1 MPELSIIVPVYKVE
15 KYLPRCID
23 SILAQTFGDFELI
36 LIDDGSP
43 DGCGRICDEYARKDK
58 RIVVIHQKNM
68 GVSAARN
75 AGLDIAR
82 GRYIGFVDSDDWIEP
97 QMYEVMMDAI
107 RENGADMAVC
117 GVRYADEDGKFTRAD
132 MLSEG
137 VYSRDGLLEDVFA
150 MPNRLGGGCCN
161 KVLDASKIASVRF
174 KVGMTIAEDALYL
187 FDCFMRIDGAV
198 KIGDVLYNVYERY
211 GSATRTDNMM
221 NVCEMIIEGWLSML
235 RHARKHMPSMEAR
248 AADKFLNE
256 CLRYATQ
263 IRSIGMDT
271 HKPYR
276 SRILRIKW
284 KMLKEICRSALKG
297 TLSRAKLHGYIY
309 EWMKL

>member
-97 QMYEVMMDAI
+97 RMYEVMMDAI

-132 MLSEG
+132 RLSEG
-137 VYSRDGLLEDVFA
+137 VYSRAGLLEDVFA
-150 MPNRLGGGCCN
+150 MPNKLGGICCN
-161 KVLDASKIASVRF
+161 KVFDASKIASVRF

-198 KIGDVLYNVYERY
+198 KIGDALYNVYERC
-211 GSATRTDNMM
+211 GSATRTDS
-221 NVCEMIIEGWLSML
+221 MICVNETIEGRLSML
-235 RHARKHMPSMEAR
+235 KHTRKYMPSMEAR
-248 AADKFLNE
+248 AADKFLDE
-256 CLRYATQ
+256 CLRCAPQ

-284 KMLKEICRSALKG
+284 KMLKEIVRSAFKG

>member
-43 DGCGRICDEYARKDK
+43 DGCGRICDEYAQKDK

-132 MLSEG
+132 RLSEG

-150 MPNRLGGGCCN
+150 MPNKLGGGCCN
-161 KVLDASKIASVRF
+161 KVFDASKTASVRF

-198 KIGDVLYNVYERY
+198 KIGDALYNVYERC
-211 GSATRTDNMM
+211 GSATRTDS
-221 NVCEMIIEGWLSML
+221 MICVNETIEGRLSML
-235 RHARKHMPSMEAR
+235 KHTRKYMPSMEAR
-248 AADKFLNE
+248 AADKFLDE
-256 CLRYATQ
+256 CLRCAPQ

-284 KMLKEICRSALKG
+284 KMLKEIVRSAFKR
-297 TLSRAKLHGYIY
+297 TLPRAKLHGYIY

>member
-132 MLSEG
+132 RLSEG
-137 VYSRDGLLEDVFA
+137 VYTRAGLLEDVFA
-150 MPNRLGGGCCN
+150 MPNKLGGGCCN
-161 KVLDASKIASVRF
+161 KVLDASKIASARF
-174 KVGMTIAEDALYL
+174 KVGMTVSEDTLYL

-198 KIGDVLYNVYERY
+198 KIGDALYNVYERC
-211 GSATRTDNMM
+211 GSATRTDS
-221 NVCEMIIEGWLSML
+221 MICVNETIEGRLSML
-235 RHARKHMPSMEAR
+235 RHTRKYMPSMEAR
-248 AADKFLNE
+248 AADKFLDE
-256 CLRYATQ
+256 CLRCAPQ

>member
-23 SILAQTFGDFELI
+23 SILVQTFGDFELI

-132 MLSEG
+132 RLSEG

-150 MPNRLGGGCCN
+150 MPNKLGGGCCN
-161 KVLDASKIASVRF
+161 KVFDASKTASVRF

-198 KIGDVLYNVYERY
+198 KIGDALYNVYERC
-211 GSATRTDNMM
+211 GSATRTDS
-221 NVCEMIIEGWLSML
+221 MICVNETIEGRLSML
-235 RHARKHMPSMEAR
+235 RHTRKYMPSMEAR
-248 AADKFLNE
+248 AADKFLDE
-256 CLRYATQ
+256 CLRCAPQ
-263 IRSIGMDT
+263 IRSIGIDT

>member
-97 QMYEVMMDAI
+97 QMYEAMMDAI

-132 MLSEG
+132 RLSEG
-137 VYSRDGLLEDVFA
+137 VYTRAGLLEDVFA
-150 MPNRLGGGCCN
+150 MPNKLGGGCCN
-161 KVLDASKIASVRF
+161 KVFDASKIASVRF

-198 KIGDVLYNVYERY
+198 KIGDALYNVYERC
-211 GSATRTDNMM
+211 GSATRTDS
-221 NVCEMIIEGWLSML
+221 MICVNETIEGRLSML
-235 RHARKHMPSMEAR
+235 KHTRKYMPSMEAR
-248 AADKFLNE
+248 AADKFLDE
-256 CLRYATQ
+256 CLRCAPQ

-284 KMLKEICRSALKG
+284 KMLKEIVRSAFKG

>member
-132 MLSEG
+132 RLSEG
-137 VYSRDGLLEDVFA
+137 VYTRAGLLEDVFA

-161 KVLDASKIASVRF
+161 KVFDASKIASVRF

-198 KIGDVLYNVYERY
+198 KIGDALYNVYERC
-211 GSATRTDNMM
+211 GSATRTDS
-221 NVCEMIIEGWLSML
+221 MICVNETIEGRLSML
-235 RHARKHMPSMEAR
+235 KHTRKYMPSMEAR
-248 AADKFLNE
+248 AADKFLDE
-256 CLRYATQ
+256 CLRCAPQ

-284 KMLKEICRSALKG
+284 KMLKEIVRSAFKG

>member
-132 MLSEG
+132 RLSEG
-137 VYSRDGLLEDVFA
+137 VYTRAGLLEDVFA

-198 KIGDVLYNVYERY
+198 KIGDALYNVYERC
-211 GSATRTDNMM
+211 GSATRTDS
-221 NVCEMIIEGWLSML
+221 MICVNETIEGRLSML
-235 RHARKHMPSMEAR
+235 RHTRKHMPSMEAR
-248 AADKFLNE
+248 AADKFLDE
-256 CLRYATQ
+256 CLRCAPQ

>member
-43 DGCGRICDEYARKDK
+43 DGCGRICDEYAKKDK

-161 KVLDASKIASVRF
+161 KVFDASKIASVRF

-198 KIGDVLYNVYERY
+198 KIGDALYNVYERC
-211 GSATRTDNMM
+211 GSATRTDS
-221 NVCEMIIEGWLSML
+221 MICVNETIEGRLSML
-235 RHARKHMPSMEAR
+235 RHTRKYMPSMEAR
-248 AADKFLNE
+248 AADKFLDE
-256 CLRYATQ
+256 CLRYAPQ

-284 KMLKEICRSALKG
+284 KMLKEIVRSAFKG

>member
-43 DGCGRICDEYARKDK
+43 DGCGRICDEYAQKDK

-97 QMYEVMMDAI
+97 QMYEVMVDAI

-132 MLSEG
+132 RLSEG

-150 MPNRLGGGCCN
+150 MPNKLGGGCCN
-161 KVLDASKIASVRF
+161 KVFDASKTAFVRF

-198 KIGDVLYNVYERY
+198 KIGDALYNVYERC
-211 GSATRTDNMM
+211 GSATRTDS
-221 NVCEMIIEGWLSML
+221 MICVNETIEGRLSML
-235 RHARKHMPSMEAR
+235 KHTRKYMPSMEAR
-248 AADKFLNE
+248 AADKFLDE
-256 CLRYATQ
+256 CLRFAPQ

-284 KMLKEICRSALKG
+284 KMLKEIVRSAFKR
-297 TLSRAKLHGYIY
+297 TLPRAKLHGYIY

>member
-132 MLSEG
+132 RLSEG
-137 VYSRDGLLEDVFA
+137 VYTRAGLLEDVFA

-161 KVLDASKIASVRF
+161 KVFDASKIASVRF

-198 KIGDVLYNVYERY
+198 KIGDALYNVYERC
-211 GSATRTDNMM
+211 GSATRTDS
-221 NVCEMIIEGWLSML
+221 MICVNETIEGRLSML
-235 RHARKHMPSMEAR
+235 RHTRKYMPSMEAR
-248 AADKFLNE
+248 AADKFLDE
-256 CLRYATQ
+256 CLRCAPQ

-284 KMLKEICRSALKG
+284 KMLKEIVRSAFKR
-297 TLSRAKLHGYIY
+297 TLPRAKLHGYIY

>member
-43 DGCGRICDEYARKDK
+43 DGCGRICDEYAQKDK

-97 QMYEVMMDAI
+97 QMYEVMVDAI

-132 MLSEG
+132 RLSES

-150 MPNRLGGGCCN
+150 MPNKLGGGCCN
-161 KVLDASKIASVRF
+161 KVFDASKTASVRF

-198 KIGDVLYNVYERY
+198 KIGDALYNVYERC
-211 GSATRTDNMM
+211 GSATRTDS
-221 NVCEMIIEGWLSML
+221 MICVNETIEGRLSML
-235 RHARKHMPSMEAR
+235 KHTRKYMPSMEAR
-248 AADKFLNE
+248 AADKFLDE
-256 CLRYATQ
+256 CLRCAPQ

-284 KMLKEICRSALKG
+284 KMLKEIVRSAFKR
-297 TLSRAKLHGYIY
+297 TLPRAKLHGYIY

>member
-97 QMYEVMMDAI
+97 RMYEVMMDAI

-132 MLSEG
+132 RLSEG
-137 VYSRDGLLEDVFA
+137 VYTRAGLLEDVFA

-161 KVLDASKIASVRF
+161 KVFDASKIASVRF

-198 KIGDVLYNVYERY
+198 KIGDALYNVYERC
-211 GSATRTDNMM
+211 GSATRTDS
-221 NVCEMIIEGWLSML
+221 MICVNETIEGRLSML
-235 RHARKHMPSMEAR
+235 KHTRKYMPSMEAR
-248 AADKFLNE
+248 AADKFLDE
-256 CLRYATQ
+256 CLRCAPQ

>member
-43 DGCGRICDEYARKDK
+43 DGCGRICDEYAKKDK

-75 AGLDIAR
+75 AGLDIAH

-132 MLSEG
+132 RLSEG

-150 MPNRLGGGCCN
+150 MPNKLGGGCCN
-161 KVLDASKIASVRF
+161 KVFDASKTASVRF

-198 KIGDVLYNVYERY
+198 KIGDALYNVYERC
-211 GSATRTDNMM
+211 GSATRTDS
-221 NVCEMIIEGWLSML
+221 MICVNETIEGRLSML
-235 RHARKHMPSMEAR
+235 KHTRKYMPSMEAR
-248 AADKFLNE
+248 AADKFLDE
-256 CLRYATQ
+256 CLRCAPQ

-284 KMLKEICRSALKG
+284 KMLKEIVRSAFKR
-297 TLSRAKLHGYIY
+297 TLPRAKLHGYIY

>member
-132 MLSEG
+132 RLSEG

-150 MPNRLGGGCCN
+150 MPNKLGGGCCN
-161 KVLDASKIASVRF
+161 KVFDASKTASVRF

-198 KIGDVLYNVYERY
+198 KIGDALYNVYERC
-211 GSATRTDNMM
+211 GSATRTDS
-221 NVCEMIIEGWLSML
+221 MICVNETIEGRLSML
-235 RHARKHMPSMEAR
+235 KHTRKYMPSMEAR
-248 AADKFLNE
+248 AADKFLDE
-256 CLRYATQ
+256 CLRCAPQ

-284 KMLKEICRSALKG
+284 KMLKEIVRSAFKR
-297 TLSRAKLHGYIY
+297 TLPRAKLHGYIY

>member
-43 DGCGRICDEYARKDK
+43 DGCGHICDEYARKDK

-132 MLSEG
+132 RLSEG

-150 MPNRLGGGCCN
+150 MPNKLGGGCCN
-161 KVLDASKIASVRF
+161 KVFDASKTASVRF

-198 KIGDVLYNVYERY
+198 KIGDALYNVYERC
-211 GSATRTDNMM
+211 GSATRTDS
-221 NVCEMIIEGWLSML
+221 MICVNETIEGRLSML
-235 RHARKHMPSMEAR
+235 RHTRKYMPSMEAR
-248 AADKFLNE
+248 AADKFLDE
-256 CLRYATQ
+256 CLRCAPQ
-263 IRSIGMDT
+263 IRSIGIDT

-284 KMLKEICRSALKG
+284 KMLKEIVRSAFKR
-297 TLSRAKLHGYIY
+297 TLPRAKLHGYIY

>member
-97 QMYEVMMDAI
+97 RMYEVMMDAI

-132 MLSEG
+132 WLSES

-150 MPNRLGGGCCN
+150 MPNKLGGGCCN

-198 KIGDVLYNVYERY
+198 KIGDALYNVYERC
-211 GSATRTDNMM
+211 GSATRTDS
-221 NVCEMIIEGWLSML
+221 MICVNETIEGRLSML
-235 RHARKHMPSMEAR
+235 RHTRKHMPSMEAR

-284 KMLKEICRSALKG
+284 KMLKEIVRSAFKR
-297 TLSRAKLHGYIY
+297 TLPRAKLHGYIY

>member
-97 QMYEVMMDAI
+97 RMYEVMMDAI

-137 VYSRDGLLEDVFA
+137 VYSRNGLLEDVFA

-161 KVLDASKIASVRF
+161 KVFDASKIASVRF

-198 KIGDVLYNVYERY
+198 KIGDALYNVYERC
-211 GSATRTDNMM
+211 GSATRTDS
-221 NVCEMIIEGWLSML
+221 MICVNETIEGRLSML
-235 RHARKHMPSMEAR
+235 RHTRKYMPSMEAR
-248 AADKFLNE
+248 AADKFLDE
-256 CLRYATQ
+256 CLRCAPQ

-284 KMLKEICRSALKG
+284 KMLKEIVRSAFKG

>member
-75 AGLDIAR
+75 AGLDIAH

-132 MLSEG
+132 RLSEG
-137 VYSRDGLLEDVFA
+137 VYTRAGLLEDVFA

-198 KIGDVLYNVYERY
+198 KIGDALYNVYERC
-211 GSATRTDNMM
+211 GSATRTDS
-221 NVCEMIIEGWLSML
+221 MICVNETIEGRLSML
-235 RHARKHMPSMEAR
+235 RHTRKYMPSMEAR
-248 AADKFLNE
+248 AADKFLDE
-256 CLRYATQ
+256 CLRCAPQ

-284 KMLKEICRSALKG
+284 KMLKEIVRSAFKG

>member
-23 SILAQTFGDFELI
+23 SILAQTFGDFELV

-75 AGLDIAR
+75 AGLDIAH

-132 MLSEG
+132 RLSEG
-137 VYSRDGLLEDVFA
+137 VYTRAGLLEDVFA
-150 MPNRLGGGCCN
+150 MPNKLGGGCCN
-161 KVLDASKIASVRF
+161 KVFDASKIASVRF

-198 KIGDVLYNVYERY
+198 KIGDALYNVYERC
-211 GSATRTDNMM
+211 GSATRTDS
-221 NVCEMIIEGWLSML
+221 MICVNETIEGRLSML
-235 RHARKHMPSMEAR
+235 RHTRKHMPSVEAR

>member
-132 MLSEG
+132 RLSEG

-198 KIGDVLYNVYERY
+198 KIGDALYNVYERC
-211 GSATRTDNMM
+211 GSATRTDS
-221 NVCEMIIEGWLSML
+221 MICVNETIEGRLSML
-235 RHARKHMPSMEAR
+235 RHTRKHMPSMEAR
-248 AADKFLNE
+248 AADKFLDE
-256 CLRYATQ
+256 CLRCAPQ

-284 KMLKEICRSALKG
+284 KMLKEIVRSAFKR
-297 TLSRAKLHGYIY
+297 TLPRAKLHGYIY

>member
-23 SILAQTFGDFELI
+23 SILAQTFGDFELV

-132 MLSEG
+132 RLSEG

-150 MPNRLGGGCCN
+150 MPNKLGGGCCN
-161 KVLDASKIASVRF
+161 KVFDASKTASVRF
-174 KVGMTIAEDALYL
+174 KVGMTIAEDTLYL

-198 KIGDVLYNVYERY
+198 KIGDALYNVYERC
-211 GSATRTDNMM
+211 GSATRTDS
-221 NVCEMIIEGWLSML
+221 MICVNETIEGRLSML
-235 RHARKHMPSMEAR
+235 KHTRKYMPSMEAR
-248 AADKFLNE
+248 AADKFLDE
-256 CLRYATQ
+256 CLRCAPQ

-284 KMLKEICRSALKG
+284 KMLKEIVRSAFKR
-297 TLSRAKLHGYIY
+297 TLPRAKLHGYIY

>member
-97 QMYEVMMDAI
+97 RMYEVMMDAI

-132 MLSEG
+132 RLSEG
-137 VYSRDGLLEDVFA
+137 VYTRAGLLEDVFA
-150 MPNRLGGGCCN
+150 MPNKLGGGCCN
-161 KVLDASKIASVRF
+161 KVFDASKIASVRF

-198 KIGDVLYNVYERY
+198 KIGDALYNVYERC
-211 GSATRTDNMM
+211 GSATRTDS
-221 NVCEMIIEGWLSML
+221 MICVNETIEGRLSML
-235 RHARKHMPSMEAR
+235 KHTRKYMPSMEAR
-248 AADKFLNE
+248 AADKFLDE
-256 CLRYATQ
+256 CLRCAPQ

>member
-43 DGCGRICDEYARKDK
+43 DGCGRICDEYAQKDK

-132 MLSEG
+132 RLSEG
-137 VYSRDGLLEDVFA
+137 VYTRAGLLEDVFA
-150 MPNRLGGGCCN
+150 MPNKLGGGCCN
-161 KVLDASKIASVRF
+161 KVFDASKIASVRF

-198 KIGDVLYNVYERY
+198 KIGDALYNVYERC
-211 GSATRTDNMM
+211 GSATRTDS
-221 NVCEMIIEGWLSML
+221 MICVNETIEGRLSML
-235 RHARKHMPSMEAR
+235 RHTRKYMPSMEAR
-248 AADKFLNE
+248 AADKFLDE
-256 CLRYATQ
+256 CLRCAPQ

>member
-43 DGCGRICDEYARKDK
+43 DGCGRICDEYAKKDK

-75 AGLDIAR
+75 AGLDIAH

-132 MLSEG
+132 RLSEG
-137 VYSRDGLLEDVFA
+137 VYTRAGLLEDVFA
-150 MPNRLGGGCCN
+150 MPNKLGGGCCN
-161 KVLDASKIASVRF
+161 KVFDASKIASVRF

-198 KIGDVLYNVYERY
+198 KIGDALYNVYERC
-211 GSATRTDNMM
+211 GSATRTDS
-221 NVCEMIIEGWLSML
+221 MICVNETIEGRLSML
-235 RHARKHMPSMEAR
+235 RHTRKYMPSMEAR
-248 AADKFLNE
+248 AADKFLDE
-256 CLRYATQ
+256 CLRCAPQ

>member
-161 KVLDASKIASVRF
+161 KVFDASKIASVRF

-198 KIGDVLYNVYERY
+198 KIGDALYNVYERC
-211 GSATRTDNMM
+211 GSATRTDS
-221 NVCEMIIEGWLSML
+221 MICVNETIEGRLSML
-235 RHARKHMPSMEAR
+235 RHTRKYMPSMEAR
-248 AADKFLNE
+248 AADKFLDE
-256 CLRYATQ
+256 CLRCAPQ

-284 KMLKEICRSALKG
+284 KMLKEIVRSAFKG
-297 TLSRAKLHGYIY
+297 TLPRAKLHGYIY

>member
-75 AGLDIAR
+75 AGLDIAH

-161 KVLDASKIASVRF
+161 KVFDASKIASVRF

-198 KIGDVLYNVYERY
+198 KIGDALYNVYERC
-211 GSATRTDNMM
+211 GSATRTDS
-221 NVCEMIIEGWLSML
+221 MICVNETIEGRLSML
-235 RHARKHMPSMEAR
+235 KHTRKYMPSMEAR
-248 AADKFLNE
+248 AADKFLDE
-256 CLRYATQ
+256 CLRCAPQ

-284 KMLKEICRSALKG
+284 KMLKEIVRSAFKG

>member
-23 SILAQTFGDFELI
+23 SILAQTFGDFELV

-43 DGCGRICDEYARKDK
+43 DGCGRICDEYAQKDK
-58 RIVVIHQKNM
+58 RIVAIHQKNM

-132 MLSEG
+132 RLSEG

-150 MPNRLGGGCCN
+150 MPNKLGGGCCN
-161 KVLDASKIASVRF
+161 KVFDASKTASVRF

-198 KIGDVLYNVYERY
+198 KIGDALYNVYERC
-211 GSATRTDNMM
+211 GSATRTDS
-221 NVCEMIIEGWLSML
+221 MICVNETIEGRLSML
-235 RHARKHMPSMEAR
+235 KHTRKYMPSMEAR
-248 AADKFLNE
+248 AADKFLDE
-256 CLRYATQ
+256 CLRCAPQ

-284 KMLKEICRSALKG
+284 KMLKEIVRSAFKG

>member
-43 DGCGRICDEYARKDK
+43 DGCGRICDEYAQKDK

-132 MLSEG
+132 RLSEG

-150 MPNRLGGGCCN
+150 MPNKLGGICCN
-161 KVLDASKIASVRF
+161 KVFDASKIASVRF

-198 KIGDVLYNVYERY
+198 KIGDALYNVYERC
-211 GSATRTDNMM
+211 GSATRTDS
-221 NVCEMIIEGWLSML
+221 MICVNETIEGRLSML
-235 RHARKHMPSMEAR
+235 RHTRKYMPSMEAR
-248 AADKFLNE
+248 AADKFLDE
-256 CLRYATQ
+256 CLRYAPQ

-297 TLSRAKLHGYIY
+297 TLPRAKLHGYIY

>member
-75 AGLDIAR
+75 AGLDIAH

-132 MLSEG
+132 RLSEG
-137 VYSRDGLLEDVFA
+137 VYTRAGLLEDVFA

-161 KVLDASKIASVRF
+161 KVFDASKIASVRF

-198 KIGDVLYNVYERY
+198 KIGDALYNVYERC
-211 GSATRTDNMM
+211 GSATRTDS
-221 NVCEMIIEGWLSML
+221 MICVNETIEGRLSML
-235 RHARKHMPSMEAR
+235 RHTRKYMPSMEAR
-248 AADKFLNE
+248 AADKFLDE
-256 CLRYATQ
+256 CLRCAPQ

>member
-97 QMYEVMMDAI
+97 RMYEVMMDAI

-132 MLSEG
+132 RLSEG
-137 VYSRDGLLEDVFA
+137 VYTRAGLLEDVFA
-150 MPNRLGGGCCN
+150 MPNKLGGGCCN
-161 KVLDASKIASVRF
+161 KVFDASKIASVRF

-198 KIGDVLYNVYERY
+198 KIGDALYNVYERC
-211 GSATRTDNMM
+211 GSATRTDS
-221 NVCEMIIEGWLSML
+221 MICVNETIEGRLSML
-235 RHARKHMPSMEAR
+235 RHTRKYMPSMEAR
-248 AADKFLNE
+248 AADKFLDE
-256 CLRYATQ
+256 CLRCAPQ

>member
-23 SILAQTFGDFELI
+23 SILVQTFGDFELI

-132 MLSEG
+132 RLSEG
-137 VYSRDGLLEDVFA
+137 VYTRDGLLEDVFA

-161 KVLDASKIASVRF
+161 KVFDASKIASVRF

-198 KIGDVLYNVYERY
+198 KIGDALYNVYERC
-211 GSATRTDNMM
+211 GSATRTDS
-221 NVCEMIIEGWLSML
+221 MICVNETIEGRLSML
-235 RHARKHMPSMEAR
+235 RHTRKYMPSMEAR
-248 AADKFLNE
+248 AADKFLDE
-256 CLRYATQ
+256 CLRCAPQ

>member
-97 QMYEVMMDAI
+97 QMYEAMMDAI

-161 KVLDASKIASVRF
+161 KVFDASKIASVRF

-198 KIGDVLYNVYERY
+198 KIGDALYNVYERC
-211 GSATRTDNMM
+211 GSATRTDS
-221 NVCEMIIEGWLSML
+221 MICVNETIEGRLSML
-235 RHARKHMPSMEAR
+235 RHTRKYMPSMEAR
-248 AADKFLNE
+248 AADKFLDE
-256 CLRYATQ
+256 CLRCAPQ

-284 KMLKEICRSALKG
+284 KMLKEIVRSAFKG

>member
-36 LIDDGSP
+36 LIDDGSS

-132 MLSEG
+132 RLSEG

-150 MPNRLGGGCCN
+150 MPNKLGGGCCN
-161 KVLDASKIASVRF
+161 KVFDASKTASVRF

-198 KIGDVLYNVYERY
+198 KIGDALYNVYERC
-211 GSATRTDNMM
+211 GSATRTDS
-221 NVCEMIIEGWLSML
+221 MICVNETIEGRLSML
-235 RHARKHMPSMEAR
+235 KHTRKYMPSMEAR
-248 AADKFLNE
+248 AADKFLDE
-256 CLRYATQ
+256 CLRCAPQ

-284 KMLKEICRSALKG
+284 KMLKEIVRSAFKG

>member
-43 DGCGRICDEYARKDK
+43 DGCGRICDEYAKKDK

-97 QMYEVMMDAI
+97 QMYEAMMDAI

-132 MLSEG
+132 RLSEG
-137 VYSRDGLLEDVFA
+137 VYTRAGLLEDVFA
-150 MPNRLGGGCCN
+150 MPNKLGGGCCN
-161 KVLDASKIASVRF
+161 KVFDASKIASVRF

-198 KIGDVLYNVYERY
+198 KIGDALYNVYERC
-211 GSATRTDNMM
+211 GSATRTDS
-221 NVCEMIIEGWLSML
+221 MICVNETIEGRLSML
-235 RHARKHMPSMEAR
+235 RHTRKYMPSMEAR
-248 AADKFLNE
+248 AADKFLDE
-256 CLRYATQ
+256 CLRCAPQ

>member
-132 MLSEG
+132 RLSEG
-137 VYSRDGLLEDVFA
+137 VYTRAGLLEDVFA
-150 MPNRLGGGCCN
+150 MPNKLGGGCCN
-161 KVLDASKIASVRF
+161 KVFDASKIASVRF

-198 KIGDVLYNVYERY
+198 KIGDALYNVYERC
-211 GSATRTDNMM
+211 GSATRTDS
-221 NVCEMIIEGWLSML
+221 MICVNETIEGRLSML
-235 RHARKHMPSMEAR
+235 RHTRKYMPSMEAR
-248 AADKFLNE
+248 AADKFLDE
-256 CLRYATQ
+256 CLRCAPQ

>member
-1 MPELSIIVPVYKVE
+1 
-15 KYLPRCID
+15 
-23 SILAQTFGDFELI
+23 
-36 LIDDGSP
+36 
-43 DGCGRICDEYARKDK
+43 
-58 RIVVIHQKNM
+58 
-68 GVSAARN
+68 
-75 AGLDIAR
+75 
-82 GRYIGFVDSDDWIEP
+82 
-97 QMYEVMMDAI
+97 
-107 RENGADMAVC
+107 DMAVC

-132 MLSEG
+132 RLSEG

-150 MPNRLGGGCCN
+150 MPNKLGGGCCN
-161 KVLDASKIASVRF
+161 KVFDASKIASVRF

-198 KIGDVLYNVYERY
+198 KIGDALYNVYERC
-211 GSATRTDNMM
+211 GSATRTDS
-221 NVCEMIIEGWLSML
+221 MICVNETIEGRLSML
-235 RHARKHMPSMEAR
+235 RHTRKYMPSMEAR
-248 AADKFLNE
+248 AADKFLDE
-256 CLRYATQ
+256 CLRCAPQ

>member
-43 DGCGRICDEYARKDK
+43 DGCGRICDEYAQKDK
-58 RIVVIHQKNM
+58 RIVAIHQKNM

-132 MLSEG
+132 RLSEG

-150 MPNRLGGGCCN
+150 MPNKLGGGCCN

-198 KIGDVLYNVYERY
+198 KIGDALYNVYERC
-211 GSATRTDNMM
+211 GSATRTDS
-221 NVCEMIIEGWLSML
+221 MICVNETIEGRLSML
-235 RHARKHMPSMEAR
+235 RHTRKYMPSMEAR

>member
-97 QMYEVMMDAI
+97 RMYEVMMDAI

-132 MLSEG
+132 RLSEG
-137 VYSRDGLLEDVFA
+137 VYSRAGLLEDVFA

-161 KVLDASKIASVRF
+161 KVFDASKIASVRF

-198 KIGDVLYNVYERY
+198 KIGDALYNVYERC
-211 GSATRTDNMM
+211 GSATRTDS
-221 NVCEMIIEGWLSML
+221 MICVNETIEGRLSML
-235 RHARKHMPSMEAR
+235 KHTRKYMPSMEAR
-248 AADKFLNE
+248 AADKFLDE
-256 CLRYATQ
+256 CLRCAPQ

-284 KMLKEICRSALKG
+284 KMLKEIVRSAFKV

>member
-97 QMYEVMMDAI
+97 QMYEAMMDAI

-132 MLSEG
+132 RLSEG
-137 VYSRDGLLEDVFA
+137 VYTRAGLLEDVFA
-150 MPNRLGGGCCN
+150 MPNKLGGGCCN
-161 KVLDASKIASVRF
+161 KVFDASKIASVRF

-198 KIGDVLYNVYERY
+198 KIGDALYNVYERC
-211 GSATRTDNMM
+211 GSATRTDS
-221 NVCEMIIEGWLSML
+221 MICVNETIEGRLSML
-235 RHARKHMPSMEAR
+235 RHTRKYMPSMEAR
-248 AADKFLNE
+248 AADKFLDE
-256 CLRYATQ
+256 CLRCAPQ

>member
-132 MLSEG
+132 RLSEG
-137 VYSRDGLLEDVFA
+137 VYSRAGLLEDVFA

-161 KVLDASKIASVRF
+161 KVFDASKIASVRF

-198 KIGDVLYNVYERY
+198 KIGDALYNVYERC
-211 GSATRTDNMM
+211 GSATRTDS
-221 NVCEMIIEGWLSML
+221 MICVNETIEGRLSML
-235 RHARKHMPSMEAR
+235 RHTRKYMPSMEAR
-248 AADKFLNE
+248 AADKFLDE
-256 CLRYATQ
+256 CLRCAPQ